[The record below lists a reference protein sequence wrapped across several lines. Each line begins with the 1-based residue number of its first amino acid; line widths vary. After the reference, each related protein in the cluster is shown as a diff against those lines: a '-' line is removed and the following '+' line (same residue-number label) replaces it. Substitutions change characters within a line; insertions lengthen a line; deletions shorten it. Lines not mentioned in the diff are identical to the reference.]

1 MVPAVLGEVL
11 TLLSHEMQNVRKK
24 AVNALH
30 RLLSIGLECLVDH
43 HDKINLVLC
52 DQDPAVMAS
61 SLPLILEMAHANVL
75 AWRDLVPHLVSI
87 LKQIVEHRLPKDFD
101 YHRIPAPW
109 IQMNL
114 LRILAVL
121 GRGDKSSSEGM
132 YEVLMD
138 VIKRADTGI
147 NVGYAIVYTSV

>member
-1 MVPAVLGEVL
+1 M
-11 TLLSHEMQNVRKK
+11 
-24 AVNALH
+24 NALH
-30 RLLSIGLECLVDH
+30 RLYQLDPSCLVDH

-61 SLPLILEMAHANVL
+61 SLPLILEMAMVDVL
-75 AWRDLVPHLVSI
+75 AWRDPVPHLTSI

-114 LRILAVL
+114 LRILASR
-121 GRGDKSSSEGM
+121 RGTKVARECMRS
-132 YEVLMD
+132 
-138 VIKRADTGI
+138 
-147 NVGYAIVYTSV
+147 